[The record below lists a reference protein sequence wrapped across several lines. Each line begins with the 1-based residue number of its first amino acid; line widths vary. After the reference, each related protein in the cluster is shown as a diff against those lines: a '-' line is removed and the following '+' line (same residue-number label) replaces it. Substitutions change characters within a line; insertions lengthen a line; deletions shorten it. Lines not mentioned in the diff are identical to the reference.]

1 MTIGHRSC
9 FAWPPLLCICAAL
22 CVSCAHESAG
32 GKKLADHDDVGPE
45 MGEVFVA
52 NKTRPKAKEQ
62 DDDAGTASVRI
73 VKGVP
78 ELTVDAFPK
87 KKK

>member
-1 MTIGHRSC
+1 
-9 FAWPPLLCICAAL
+9 
-22 CVSCAHESAG
+22 
-32 GKKLADHDDVGPE
+32 LADHDDISPE

-62 DDDAGTASVRI
+62 GDDAGTASVRI